1 MLVHKCNFVLQLLLN
16 MNANFAQFYSNQN
29 SPNIIIVLYHNIQ
42 LYNSHLIA
50 TIYYINV
57 VNP

>member
-1 MLVHKCNFVLQLLLN
+1 MLVHKCNFVLQLLLK
-16 MNANFAQFYSNQN
+16 MNANFSQFYSNQN
-29 SPNIIIVLYHNIQ
+29 SPNVAIVLYHNIH

-57 VNP
+57 DP